1 MLKAITA
8 LYGYKNRELTL
19 AGKFFRRHG
28 AQEQM
33 TDLMKSSGPTLVA
46 ILLRDNDLLCESG
59 FGVDLYN
66 RGHVAAF
73 GLI

>member
-1 MLKAITA
+1 
-8 LYGYKNRELTL
+8 
-19 AGKFFRRHG
+19 
-28 AQEQM
+28 M